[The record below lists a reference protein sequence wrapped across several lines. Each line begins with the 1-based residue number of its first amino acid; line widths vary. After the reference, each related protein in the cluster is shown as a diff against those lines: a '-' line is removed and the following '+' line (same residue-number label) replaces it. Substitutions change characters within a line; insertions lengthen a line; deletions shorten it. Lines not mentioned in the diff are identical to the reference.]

1 MIAYVEEGIELGCAM
16 KDGIAPAYMAYSM
29 SDYTE
34 KDGVI
39 TPENLQVVDIPLFLE
54 GPVRYLKLPQTHA
67 AKEALYEKVKA
78 SDMYDKKLD
87 MYKVNAPLTKCSYEI
102 GRARAFSPGWLE
114 NESIWLHME
123 YKYLLELLKSGL
135 YEEYFADLKKMGVPF
150 LPYETYGRSPLE
162 NSSFLVSSANF
173 NEKIH
178 GKGFVARLS
187 GSTAEFLQM
196 WELMMNGEK
205 LFTMQD
211 GTLTFKLA
219 PAIPAYLVKDDGKVE
234 TTLFGKIK
242 VVYDCGSK
250 RDLIPG
256 QYAVTK
262 YELVAVDG
270 SIESCEAATVSG
282 EAAQRIRDGKA
293 AEIRVT
299 IQ

>member
-1 MIAYVEEGIELGCAM
+1 M
-16 KDGIAPAYMAYSM
+16 
-29 SDYTE
+29 
-34 KDGVI
+34 
-39 TPENLQVVDIPLFLE
+39 
-54 GPVRYLKLPQTHA
+54 
-67 AKEALYEKVKA
+67 
-78 SDMYDKKLD
+78 
-87 MYKVNAPLTKCSYEI
+87 
-102 GRARAFSPGWLE
+102 
-114 NESIWLHME
+114 
-123 YKYLLELLKSGL
+123 ELLKSGL

-211 GTLTFKLA
+211 GVLTFKLA

-234 TTLFGKIK
+234 ATLFGKIK
-242 VVYDCGSK
+242 VVYNCGGK

-256 QYAVTK
+256 QYAVKSYALSMEDGTTK
-262 YELVAVDG
+262 QVD
-270 SIESCEAATVSG
+270 AAYISG
-282 EAAQRIRDGKA
+282 EPAE
-293 AEIRVT
+293 EIRNGVVRQIDVT
-299 IQ
+299 LA